1 MQNSIWVLFLIAR
14 FIGNENIDDL
24 WWREHQTTKQEYF
37 EQRKCHLIMQLVKV
51 ITIARER
58 RKIFN
63 ILVSS
68 KELLWFYTRH
78 FHRSFT
84 AFLHTYIG
92 TFIPQKNNAPLRAI
106 ELWLRLSSTAFTAV
120 SVTRLDFYQTNQ
132 IKKNLRR
139 KKKENRE
146 ITQTVS
152 FMIFSIIFFPSLSL
166 ATGWVY
172 STCQLF
178 TEQRRQMTSN
188 IVSVCIEN
196 DFSVI
201 LSSDE
206 DSKTEFVWAERVVYL
221 QMYSRSRIMD
231 ERHANHRTQNVGAF
245 WLVQRG
251 MPMNRSIDLC
261 VFFFYCIFLSA
272 LQLSWLNDQTLRK
285 IPAYLD

>member
-1 MQNSIWVLFLIAR
+1 MQNSIWVIFLIAR

-51 ITIARER
+51 IIIARER

-132 IKKNLRR
+132 IKKKPP
-139 KKKENRE
+139 KKKERKPRDNTNG
-146 ITQTVS
+146 IFYDIQHY
-152 FMIFSIIFFPSLSL
+152 IFSIVISGNRLSVFHLPALHRTTTTNDFKYCLGLHRKWFFGNFIIRWRFKNGICVSWACSLS
-166 ATGWVY
+166 T
-172 STCQLF
+172 
-178 TEQRRQMTSN
+178 
-188 IVSVCIEN
+188 
-196 DFSVI
+196 
-201 LSSDE
+201 
-206 DSKTEFVWAERVVYL
+206 
-221 QMYSRSRIMD
+221 
-231 ERHANHRTQNVGAF
+231 NV
-245 WLVQRG
+245 
-251 MPMNRSIDLC
+251 
-261 VFFFYCIFLSA
+261 
-272 LQLSWLNDQTLRK
+272 
-285 IPAYLD
+285 

>member
-51 ITIARER
+51 IIIARER

-106 ELWLRLSSTAFTAV
+106 ELWLMTSSEFDCIHGCISHAIRFLS
-120 SVTRLDFYQTNQ
+120 NQ
-132 IKKNLRR
+132 PNKKKTSEEKR
-139 KKKENRE
+139 KK
-146 ITQTVS
+146 
-152 FMIFSIIFFPSLSL
+152 
-166 ATGWVY
+166 
-172 STCQLF
+172 
-178 TEQRRQMTSN
+178 TER
-188 IVSVCIEN
+188 
-196 DFSVI
+196 
-201 LSSDE
+201 
-206 DSKTEFVWAERVVYL
+206 
-221 QMYSRSRIMD
+221 
-231 ERHANHRTQNVGAF
+231 
-245 WLVQRG
+245 
-251 MPMNRSIDLC
+251 
-261 VFFFYCIFLSA
+261 
-272 LQLSWLNDQTLRK
+272 
-285 IPAYLD
+285 